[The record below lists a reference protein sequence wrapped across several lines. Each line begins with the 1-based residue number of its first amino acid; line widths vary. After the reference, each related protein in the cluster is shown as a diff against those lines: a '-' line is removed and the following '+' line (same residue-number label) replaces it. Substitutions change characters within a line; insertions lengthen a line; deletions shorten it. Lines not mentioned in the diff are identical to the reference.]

1 MDGMPSTSVDEET
14 ENTPPGNTADVD
26 EKTTAEHEAVEGG
39 EEAERDSEVL
49 WGAVRD
55 SDVGPG
61 IDEECFV
68 ASIEHA
74 SHPFALV
81 KTSVVALSGL
91 IVAAT
96 IRFLTGRG
104 KDGSGKS
111 DSRQRVEPAAEEDH
125 EENLSSGP
133 IISESE
139 NVAYGGMI
147 RELGELK
154 ADNLILSAKCEDL
167 EEELLEMTGVLDAAN
182 GEIQE
187 LKKQIMDL
195 VEED

>member
-1 MDGMPSTSVDEET
+1 MPSTSVDEET
-14 ENTPPGNTADVD
+14 EDTPPGNTADVD
-26 EKTTAEHEAVEGG
+26 EKTTAEHEAVEG

-49 WGAVRD
+49 WGAVGD

-104 KDGSGKS
+104 KDGGGKS
-111 DSRQRVEPAAEEDH
+111 DSRQRVEPAEEEDH
-125 EENLSSGP
+125 EEKTLSSGP

>member
-1 MDGMPSTSVDEET
+1 MPSTSVDEET
-14 ENTPPGNTADVD
+14 EYTPPGNTADVD

-49 WGAVRD
+49 WGAVGD

-104 KDGSGKS
+104 KDGGGKS
-111 DSRQRVEPAAEEDH
+111 DSRQRVEPA
-125 EENLSSGP
+125 
-133 IISESE
+133 
-139 NVAYGGMI
+139 
-147 RELGELK
+147 
-154 ADNLILSAKCEDL
+154 
-167 EEELLEMTGVLDAAN
+167 EEEEVAHLTRAEAAELDRCRHTALLCRRRGKRIDVRRERGAEVCVVDPERVDRCPVCSVRTFAR
-182 GEIQE
+182 
-187 LKKQIMDL
+187 
-195 VEED
+195 